1 MKIYRIL
8 SLMVLVALMCV
19 PAKAQNDELRH
30 EVAISYGVEPNSVWV
45 DAMTDIIPAMFGQRT
60 DNKKWFG
67 SLGVEYFYHT
77 SPLVGVG
84 GIFTTNV
91 ASEDVYSK
99 DELKSYRTKSYFS
112 LMPAVK
118 LNWLRKDRWGLYSKA
133 AAGVYFGRFAD
144 SVAPRSET
152 SGLTKRKASTA
163 SAERTIILVNSVV
176 FPTRQASSSFF
187 APSRRDI

>member
-1 MKIYRIL
+1 
-8 SLMVLVALMCV
+8 
-19 PAKAQNDELRH
+19 
-30 EVAISYGVEPNSVWV
+30 
-45 DAMTDIIPAMFGQRT
+45 MFGQRT

-118 LNWLRKDRWGLYSKA
+118 LNWLRKDLWGLYSKA

-144 SVAPRSET
+144 KGYDVNGKKVGKSEVET
-152 SGLTKRKASTA
+152 GWGF
-163 SAERTIILVNSVV
+163 NW
-176 FPTRQASSSFF
+176 QASLIGIEAGSDNVRGFIELGVGEQGVALAGVRCKF
-187 APSRRDI
+187 